1 MLKNTLFMNKNI
13 IVFIF
18 SNDKYIYIL
27 DKEQIIKK
35 KSNCYYINDIYI
47 LNSNNII
54 ISDENNHLKILNIF
68 ENENKQLNISTKYK
82 DNVFNYIIP
91 NLIK

>member
-1 MLKNTLFMNKNI
+1 MNKNI

>member
-1 MLKNTLFMNKNI
+1 MNKNI

-47 LNSNNII
+47 
-54 ISDENNHLKILNIF
+54 
-68 ENENKQLNISTKYK
+68 Y
-82 DNVFNYIIP
+82 
-91 NLIK
+91 